1 MEQCVGCQ
9 KEVPISTQT
18 TIHQRLH
25 YVEGAGQLCAQ
36 CYTATYVTAVGGRS
50 DEPSHAQYDIYTD
63 DS

>member
-9 KEVPISTQT
+9 KEVPIPVQT

-36 CYTATYVTAVGGRS
+36 CYTATYLKNMERRS
-50 DEPSHAQYDIYTD
+50 DEISDAQYDMYTD